1 MLREVQFSEDEWAE
15 KVLLA
20 KGNDSHV
27 YRIGYKVVKIY
38 GQLKPEL
45 LDHYLLALPRAN
57 ELIRR
62 YEYSRRLSI
71 ASTAF
76 EIRFDA
82 IDIESHGT
90 IDGES
95 STVSR
100 YSPYP
105 NLDVLTWP
113 RRLFEKYLKG
123 SFSNS
128 TNAEIRFLS
137 ELNLAF
143 LNERPTRLYDE
154 FIYVVDLLSRSI
166 DSHLGQSGHY
176 IGKYNAKV
184 IPNISERRLTLQITD
199 TAVYIDR
206 VIF

>member
-1 MLREVQFSEDEWAE
+1 MLREVQFSKDEWAE

-27 YRIGYKVVKIY
+27 YRIKDTVVKIY

-62 YEYSRRLSI
+62 HEYPRRLTL

-82 IDIESHGT
+82 IDLESRGT
-90 IDGES
+90 IDGVS
-95 STVSR
+95 FTVSR

-113 RRLFEKYLKG
+113 RHLFEEYLKR
-123 SFSNS
+123 SFSYS
-128 TNAEIRFLS
+128 TKSEVGFLS

-143 LNERPTRLYDE
+143 LNERPTRLHDE

-184 IPNISERRLTLQITD
+184 IPNISEQRLTLQITD

>member
-27 YRIGYKVVKIY
+27 YRIRDKVVKIY
-38 GQLKPEL
+38 CQIKPEL
-45 LDHYLLALPRAN
+45 LDNYLLALLRAN

-62 YEYSRRLSI
+62 HEYPRHLTI

-82 IDIESHGT
+82 IDIESRGI
-90 IDGES
+90 IDCEPF
-95 STVSR
+95 TVSR

-113 RRLFEKYLKG
+113 RHLFEEYLKR

-128 TNAEIRFLS
+128 VTAEIRFLS
-137 ELNLAF
+137 ELNLTF

-154 FIYVVDLLSRSI
+154 FIYIVDLLSRNI
-166 DSHLGQSGHY
+166 DFHLGQSGHY

-184 IPNISERRLTLQITD
+184 IPNNSERHLTLQITD

-206 VIF
+206 LIF